1 MNTSNN
7 NEHIFT
13 YRLVDWS
20 KPAPI
25 IEEKTVRL
33 TELEARQLNTAFG
46 LNQATKRYIKTGEDD
61 EGEILPPLT
70 EEEWREDMKK
80 HPHRDNHMD

>member
-1 MNTSNN
+1 MTPDDNT
-7 NEHIFT
+7 EHIFT

-25 IEEKTVRL
+25 IEEKTVGL

-46 LNQATKRYIKTGEDD
+46 LNYETKRYIKTGE
-61 EGEILPPLT
+61 
-70 EEEWREDMKK
+70 
-80 HPHRDNHMD
+80 